1 MKELLD
7 KIRKEETSINW
18 NKRPDLVLT
27 SDSSVSAT
35 CSEQFDE
42 NDIAYIDRILIIE
55 LKKGGFKIGR
65 KEMNQAE
72 EYIDSIY
79 KGSKLNSTP
88 KIKAFVIGA
97 DIDTGIS
104 KRKTQED
111 YGEVFA
117 YTYSQLVRTAEKR
130 LFNLKAKLE
139 EHYNLYNSEDYIKEI
154 LNEPEQINMQEQ

>member
-1 MKELLD
+1 MKDLLESM
-7 KIRKEETSINW
+7 RKEDTSINW
-18 NKRPDLVLT
+18 DKRPDLVLT

-72 EYIDSIY
+72 EYVDSIF
-79 KGSKLNSTP
+79 KGNKLNSTP
-88 KIKAFVIGA
+88 KIKAFVIGDA
-97 DIDTGIS
+97 IDATVS

-111 YGEVFA
+111 YGEVYA

-130 LFNLKAKLE
+130 LFSLKEKLE
-139 EHYNLYNSEDYIKEI
+139 EHYNSYNSEDYVKEI
-154 LNEPEQINMQEQ
+154 LNEPEQLKIQEQ